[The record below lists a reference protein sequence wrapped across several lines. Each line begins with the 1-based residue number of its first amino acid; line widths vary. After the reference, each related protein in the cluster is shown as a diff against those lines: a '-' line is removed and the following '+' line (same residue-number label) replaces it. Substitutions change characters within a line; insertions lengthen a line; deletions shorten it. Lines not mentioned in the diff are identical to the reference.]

1 MRISRWTLLGIL
13 VLGVLVAIE
22 IGVITGNLTPGDLIG
37 SFLTLVLAMSVIAVL
52 SIIGAVFVGMFVSH
66 RILSTKGFTP
76 FEQEMLRM
84 RQEVRELTERL
95 DTIAARLGEV
105 RGDRKKEP

>member
-1 MRISRWTLLGIL
+1 MRISRWTLLGVL

-95 DTIAARLGEV
+95 DTIAARLGEA
-105 RGDRKKEP
+105 RGDRKNEP